1 MDCARAGQN
10 PPQIY
15 GAWRYSLRRDIAADL
30 VGQSRSTSAAWCR
43 PFACG
48 KIEGAQMQDVIA
60 DLRKYFG
67 SQLRIANSETL
78 DADFPLVKRGVLDSI
93 ELMQVV
99 AFVEKTYGVAIDD
112 TEIVPENLGSLTAI
126 AALVE
131 RKRQQRG
138 R

>member
-1 MDCARAGQN
+1 
-10 PPQIY
+10 
-15 GAWRYSLRRDIAADL
+15 
-30 VGQSRSTSAAWCR
+30 
-43 PFACG
+43 
-48 KIEGAQMQDVIA
+48 MQDVIA
-60 DLRKYFG
+60 DLRNYLG
-67 SQLRIANSETL
+67 SQLRIANSESM

-112 TEIVPENLGSLTAI
+112 TEILPENLGSLTAI

-131 RKRQQRG
+131 RKRQPPG